1 MIKINMYVIF
11 WIALSFFTFLIAM
24 SNVKGYRLI
33 RDKASVP
40 KALSSDKLDIES
52 SFYRAD
58 ATLHDMIFFHASA
71 SGVAIV
77 LLVLIIK
84 GEVLFPGT
92 VVFFGALSS
101 VAIFVISIILLLL
114 AFYFYTISILKL
126 GDTLAKTQING
137 KPLNTMYAI
146 MGVFGYFLVFSGIFG
161 TGIDIGLELI
171 CQKIFIKKPL
181 TASTVS
187 GFLFIQCIS

>member
-11 WIALSFFTFLIAM
+11 WVALSFFTFLIAM
-24 SNVKGYRLI
+24 SNIKGHRLI

-40 KALSSDKLDIES
+40 KAFSSGKLDIES

-92 VVFFGALSS
+92 VIFFGALSS

-146 MGVFGYFLVFSGIFG
+146 MGVFGYFLVFSI
-161 TGIDIGLELI
+161 LALI
-171 CQKIFIKKPL
+171 L
-181 TASTVS
+181 V
-187 GFLFIQCIS
+187 

>member
-1 MIKINMYVIF
+1 MWTFALYKHNVLCRTLVVQPLFLNHIFIDLGIITMINIYVVF
-11 WIALSFFTFLIAM
+11 WVALTFFTFLLTV
-24 SNVKGYRLI
+24 SNI
-33 RDKASVP
+33 RGHNSIITRGALP
-40 KALSSDKLDIES
+40 RALSSDRLDIES

-92 VVFFGALSS
+92 VVFFGVLSS
-101 VAIFVISIILLLL
+101 VAIFAISMVLLLL

-126 GDTLAKTQING
+126 GDTLTKTQIDG
-137 KPLNTMYAI
+137 KPLKTMYAI
-146 MGVFGYFLVFSGIFG
+146 MGVFGYFLVFSV
-161 TGIDIGLELI
+161 LALI
-171 CQKIFIKKPL
+171 L
-181 TASTVS
+181 V
-187 GFLFIQCIS
+187 

>member
-11 WIALSFFTFLIAM
+11 WVALSFFTFLIAM
-24 SNVKGYRLI
+24 SNIKGDRLI
-33 RDKASVP
+33 HDKASVP
-40 KALSSDKLDIES
+40 KALSSDRLNIES
-52 SFYRAD
+52 SFYRTD

-137 KPLNTMYAI
+137 KPLKTMYAI
-146 MGVFGYFLVFSGIFG
+146 MGIFGYFLVFSI
-161 TGIDIGLELI
+161 LALI
-171 CQKIFIKKPL
+171 L
-181 TASTVS
+181 V
-187 GFLFIQCIS
+187 

>member
-1 MIKINMYVIF
+1 MWMF
-11 WIALSFFTFLIAM
+11 ALSKHNALYRNLVVQPLFLNHIFIDLGIITMINIYVVFWVALTFFTFLLTV
-24 SNVKGYRLI
+24 SNI
-33 RDKASVP
+33 RGQNAIITRGALP
-40 KALSSDKLDIES
+40 RALSSDRLDIES

-92 VVFFGALSS
+92 VVFFGFLSS
-101 VAIFVISIILLLL
+101 VAIFAISMVLLLL

-137 KPLNTMYAI
+137 KPLQTMYAI
-146 MGVFGYFLVFSGIFG
+146 MGVFGYFLVFSV
-161 TGIDIGLELI
+161 LALI
-171 CQKIFIKKPL
+171 L
-181 TASTVS
+181 V
-187 GFLFIQCIS
+187 

>member
-11 WIALSFFTFLIAM
+11 WVALSFFTFLVAM
-24 SNVKGYRLI
+24 SNIKGHRLI
-33 RDKASVP
+33 RDNGSISRAP
-40 KALSSDKLDIES
+40 KALSSDRFDIES

-58 ATLHDMIFFHASA
+58 ATWHDIIFFHASA

-84 GEVLFPGT
+84 GEALFPGT

-101 VAIFVISIILLLL
+101 IAIFTISMVLLLL

-126 GDTLAKTQING
+126 GNTLASIQING
-137 KPLNTMYAI
+137 KELKTMYAI
-146 MGVFGYFLVFSGIFG
+146 MGVFGYFLIFAV
-161 TGIDIGLELI
+161 LALI
-171 CQKIFIKKPL
+171 L
-181 TASTVS
+181 V
-187 GFLFIQCIS
+187 

>member
-1 MIKINMYVIF
+1 MINIYVVF
-11 WIALSFFTFLIAM
+11 WVALTFFTFLLTV
-24 SNVKGYRLI
+24 SNI
-33 RDKASVP
+33 RGHNSIITRGALPRV
-40 KALSSDKLDIES
+40 LSSDRLDIES

-92 VVFFGALSS
+92 VVFFGVLSS
-101 VAIFVISIILLLL
+101 VAIFAISMVLLLL

-126 GDTLAKTQING
+126 GDTLTKTQIDG
-137 KPLNTMYAI
+137 KPLKTMYAI
-146 MGVFGYFLVFSGIFG
+146 MGVFGYFLVFSV
-161 TGIDIGLELI
+161 LALI
-171 CQKIFIKKPL
+171 L
-181 TASTVS
+181 V
-187 GFLFIQCIS
+187 

>member
-24 SNVKGYRLI
+24 SNIKGHKLI
-33 RDKASVP
+33 RDNGSMP
-40 KALSSDKLDIES
+40 EALSSDRLAIES
-52 SFYRAD
+52 SFYRPD
-58 ATLHDMIFFHASA
+58 ATWHDIIFFHASA

-84 GEVLFPGT
+84 GEALFPGT

-101 VAIFVISIILLLL
+101 IAIFTISMVLLLL

-126 GDTLAKTQING
+126 GNTLSTMQING
-137 KPLNTMYAI
+137 KDIKTMYAI
-146 MGVFGYFLVFSGIFG
+146 MAVFGYFLIFA
-161 TGIDIGLELI
+161 LLALI
-171 CQKIFIKKPL
+171 L
-181 TASTVS
+181 V
-187 GFLFIQCIS
+187 

>member
-11 WIALSFFTFLIAM
+11 WVALSFFTFLVTM
-24 SNVKGYRLI
+24 SNIKGRRLS
-33 RDKASVP
+33 RDSASMSRAP
-40 KALSSDKLDIES
+40 KALSSDRFDIES

-58 ATLHDMIFFHASA
+58 ATWHDIIFFHASA

-84 GEVLFPGT
+84 GEALFPGT

-101 VAIFVISIILLLL
+101 IAIFTISMVLLLL

-126 GDTLAKTQING
+126 GNTLASMQINS
-137 KPLNTMYAI
+137 KELKTMYAI
-146 MGVFGYFLVFSGIFG
+146 MGVFGYFLIFAV
-161 TGIDIGLELI
+161 LALI
-171 CQKIFIKKPL
+171 L
-181 TASTVS
+181 V
-187 GFLFIQCIS
+187 